1 MMLKIYLAEDQV
13 MIAQA
18 LKTLLELEDDLK
30 VIGTATDGKQ
40 ALKDIIALKPDIA
53 LLDIEGFYP
62 KCSIYLPYF
71 AVQRRER
78 PVPRV

>member
-1 MMLKIYLAEDQV
+1 MLKIYLAEDQV

-30 VIGTATDGKQ
+30 VIGTATDGKK

-53 LLDIEGFYP
+53 LLDIEIISNSCESDHFNDI
-62 KCSIYLPYF
+62 CT
-71 AVQRRER
+71 RRILCTSY
-78 PVPRV
+78 